1 MNVDGLILDD
11 WASEPGVMHACLQ
24 VWHALSSREHQP
36 DHYTFDDLL
45 HLTQAGD
52 ESVVARALSYLAT
65 PRVRVLEICLMYE
78 TNGGFYELPEEEVG
92 HYSRGEA
99 VIHPEFGE
107 PIPESQIMICFTPGV
122 TLKNKGTA

>member
-1 MNVDGLILDD
+1 MNVDGLIHDD
-11 WASEPGVMHACLQ
+11 WGSEPGVMGACLQ
-24 VWHALSSREHQP
+24 VWHALSSREDQP

-52 ESVVARALSYLAT
+52 EAVVARALSYLAT
-65 PRVRVLEICLMYE
+65 PRLRVLEISLMYE

-92 HYSRGEA
+92 HYARGEP

-107 PIPESQIMICFTPGV
+107 PIPESQIMICFTPGFA
-122 TLKNKGTA
+122 LKNKGAA